1 MNYALYREFRPHNFD
16 EVIGQDYIIKT
27 LKNQIKTNRLTHAYL
42 FCGPRGTGKT
52 STAKIFAKAVNC
64 THSAD
69 GNPCEMCAECVALSE
84 PNTDIIE
91 IDAASNN
98 RVEEIRDLREKVN
111 FPPLIGKYKVYIV
124 DEVHMLTDSAFNA
137 LLKTLEE
144 PPKHVIFILA
154 TTEVHKLPATILS
167 RCTRFDFKLLSINT
181 LVDHLRNVFDKKNIK
196 YDEKSLYLIAKAGE
210 GSVRD
215 MLSIADS
222 VASFCDYNITF
233 KDAENVIGLSDQD
246 AIKNILLSI
255 AYANVKDLFVSIKSA
270 LGRGKNIQVLCKELA
285 DFVKNV
291 IMVKSGVTDCAIL
304 DVLPEE
310 FSSYAE
316 MGEKFSL
323 EFLKLAFS
331 KFAQVELDL
340 KYAINPEN
348 LFTSTCLNLFETK
361 SKTTIPVYE
370 LDIDKNPKN
379 FEKTEK
385 NGEKIE
391 KNSEKIENLNKN
403 LQNNENLSK
412 NENANL
418 TNENQNKIEKVW
430 GNVLLK
436 VKEKNMFALSN
447 ALTTVH
453 KVEQISNKLILK
465 TNDSTSF
472 DLIDNPDRISVIL
485 NLVKLFEDDI
495 DEVIVEYDSSNA
507 SKQDIRDN
515 LKQVFKQKIKFKD

>member
-1 MNYALYREFRPHNFD
+1 MNYALYREFRPRNFD
-16 EVIGQDYIIKT
+16 EIIGQDYIVKT
-27 LKNQIKTNRLTHAYL
+27 LKNQIKTDRLTHAYL

-64 THSAD
+64 THSVD

-98 RVEEIRDLREKVN
+98 RVEEIRDLREKVQ

-154 TTEVHKLPATILS
+154 TTEIHKLPATIMS
-167 RCTRFDFKLLSINT
+167 RCTRFDFKLLPLQT
-181 LVDHLRNVFDKKNIK
+181 LVEHLKYVFDKKNIK

-222 VASFCDYNITF
+222 VASFCDYNINY
-233 KDAENVIGLSDQD
+233 KDAESVIGLSNQD
-246 AIKNILLSI
+246 AIKNILISI
-255 AYANVKDLFVSIKSA
+255 ANQDIKSLFVSIKSA
-270 LGRGKNIQVLCKELA
+270 LESGKNIQVLCKELS
-285 DFVKNV
+285 DFIKNI
-291 IMVKSGVTDCAIL
+291 IMVKSGINDCAIL

-310 FSSYAE
+310 FATYVE
-316 MGEKFSL
+316 IGEKFSL
-323 EFLKLAFS
+323 NFLKSAFS
-331 KFAQVELDL
+331 KFAEIELDL
-340 KYAINPEN
+340 KYSINPEN
-348 LFTSTCLNLFETK
+348 LFESACLSLFDLKSEGETNNQATKQVNTQENIKNNENLTKTSE
-361 SKTTIPVYE
+361 
-370 LDIDKNPKN
+370 KN
-379 FEKTEK
+379 FEL
-385 NGEKIE
+385 GGKIE
-391 KNSEKIENLNKN
+391 KNENILTKS
-403 LQNNENLSK
+403 QK
-412 NENANL
+412 NENQ
-418 TNENQNKIEKVW
+418 TKIEKVW

-436 VKEKNMFALSN
+436 VKERNMFALSN
-447 ALTTVH
+447 ALTTVNN
-453 KVEQISNKLILK
+453 VEQLSNKLIIK

-472 DLIDNPDRISVIL
+472 DLIDNPERISVIL
-485 NLVKLFEDDI
+485 NLVKLFDDSI
-495 DEVIVEYDSSNA
+495 EEVIVEYDNLNA

-515 LKQVFKQKIKFKD
+515 LKQVFKNKIKFKE